1 MDHETDG
8 ACTAGRPPA
17 PGGTAL
23 LIIDMINTLDF
34 GGGERMLPA
43 AKAAAEAIVSLR
55 DAADAAGVPVVY
67 VNDNYDQWHSDR
79 TRLVEFGRAAE
90 SVGKPLVDALEPRR
104 DDFFVIKPQFSG
116 FYATNLPVLL
126 PRLKAGRLVL
136 TGIAADICVLFT
148 AADAHM
154 REYELW
160 VPEDCVAASDDN
172 RTRWALEIMRGAMK
186 ADTRPTTELTL
197 DAWIAAA

>member
-1 MDHETDG
+1 MDQQTDG

-34 GGGERMLPA
+34 GGGQRMLPA
-43 AKAAAEAIVSLR
+43 AKAAAEAIVTLR

-79 TRLVEFGRAAE
+79 TRLVEFGRAEE

-126 PRLKAGRLVL
+126 PRLKASRLVL

-154 REYELW
+154 REYDLW
-160 VPEDCVAASDDN
+160 VPEDCVAASDSN

-186 ADTRPTTELTL
+186 ADTRPTAALSL
-197 DAWIAAA
+197 DDWVAAA

>member
-1 MDHETDG
+1 
-8 ACTAGRPPA
+8 
-17 PGGTAL
+17 
-23 LIIDMINTLDF
+23 
-34 GGGERMLPA
+34 
-43 AKAAAEAIVSLR
+43 
-55 DAADAAGVPVVY
+55 
-67 VNDNYDQWHSDR
+67 
-79 TRLVEFGRAAE
+79 
-90 SVGKPLVDALEPRR
+90 VGKPLVDALEPRP

-126 PRLKAGRLVL
+126 PRLKASRLVL

-160 VPEDCVAASDDN
+160 VPEDCVAAAEEQ

-186 ADTRPTTELTL
+186 ADTRPTAGQTL
-197 DAWIAAA
+197 DAWIAAAA